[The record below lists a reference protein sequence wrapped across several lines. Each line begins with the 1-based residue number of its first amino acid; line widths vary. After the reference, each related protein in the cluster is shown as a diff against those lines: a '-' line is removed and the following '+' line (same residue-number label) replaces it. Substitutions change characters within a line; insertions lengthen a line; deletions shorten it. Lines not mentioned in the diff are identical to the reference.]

1 MTRKANEAETFLKL
15 QSLLSNF
22 LREYRVY
29 RKQGIPDCWSTI
41 KDTKPINIRSTKMR
55 SILRGK
61 SSFIM
66 VDPIHTY
73 KEVTKAIRQK
83 IMVIRLHKSSNRK
96 RVNAKY
102 VKDFKLAK

>member
-1 MTRKANEAETFLKL
+1 MTRKGNEAETFLKL
-15 QSLLSNF
+15 QRLLSNF

-66 VDPIHTY
+66 VDPIHTC
-73 KEVTKAIRQK
+73 KEVTKAIEQK

>member
-1 MTRKANEAETFLKL
+1 MTRKGNEAESFLKL
-15 QSLLSNF
+15 QRLLSNF
-22 LREYRVY
+22 LREYRVH

-41 KDTKPINIRSTKMR
+41 KDIEPIKIRSTKMR

-61 SSFIM
+61 SSFKM

-73 KEVTKAIRQK
+73 KEVTKATREK

-102 VKDFKLAK
+102 VKDFKLA